1 MAPVLV
7 FVVVVVLVL
16 VVVATAAEVVAMV
29 DSDVVLAV
37 WVMLGRLNVAVVVG
51 IVFFLAT
58 FKFEMVEDVVFVF
71 VEKVLV
77 RGTVVVVVVELV
89 LDGGVLEADGGS
101 VDGGSMVIESL
112 ELSLG
117 AISLMGAAAS
127 GWMLSFEGLLVLV
140 LVLVVAVIVV
150 ARMPLLVAAGSMT
163 VASDILR

>member
-77 RGTVVVVVVELV
+77 RGTVVVVVVVVELEV
-89 LDGGVLEADGGS
+89 DGGVLEVDGGS
-101 VDGGSMVIESL
+101 VDGGSMVTE
-112 ELSLG
+112 
-117 AISLMGAAAS
+117 
-127 GWMLSFEGLLVLV
+127 SFE
-140 LVLVVAVIVV
+140 
-150 ARMPLLVAAGSMT
+150 
-163 VASDILR
+163 